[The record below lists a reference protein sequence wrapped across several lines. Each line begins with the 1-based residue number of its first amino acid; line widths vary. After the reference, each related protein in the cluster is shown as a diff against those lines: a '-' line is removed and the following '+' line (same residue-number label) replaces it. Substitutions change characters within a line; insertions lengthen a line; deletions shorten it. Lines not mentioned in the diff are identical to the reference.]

1 LHCTLSFLKKIF
13 MPEKQQQDET
23 ENKLPAAPTG
33 NASNP
38 SGSDEAIVPEGENQ
52 LLGAKA
58 ERYLREVASIEDMP
72 DDNDWQEA
80 DKVLRNENETNTDK
94 P

>member
-1 LHCTLSFLKKIF
+1 

-23 ENKLPAAPTG
+23 ESNRFPAAQTG

-38 SGSDEAIVPEGENQ
+38 SGGDGTDVPEGENQ

-58 ERYLREVASIEDMP
+58 EQYLREVASIEDVP
-72 DDNDWQEA
+72 DDKDWQEA
-80 DKVLRNENETNTDK
+80 DEILRNEKEGSPDNS
-94 P
+94 

>member
-1 LHCTLSFLKKIF
+1 MF
-13 MPEKQQQDET
+13 MPENQQQAAT

-38 SGSDEAIVPEGENQ
+38 SGGDDAIVPEGENQ

-58 ERYLREVASIEDMP
+58 EGYLREVASIEDMP

-80 DKVLRNENETNTDK
+80 DKVLRNESNTNTDK